1 VWYFSRER
9 FATNY
14 FHGLMLLAFYIEN
27 VDGIRILFK
36 ATVLCARHHT
46 ILYYIT
52 IQYFIFFGFFGFV
65 PYTYT
70 TCRGNVCYVRI
81 LDYGRR
87 GGVGNAVE

>member
-1 VWYFSRER
+1 MWYFSGEE

-14 FHGLMLLAFYIEN
+14 SHGHMLLALYIEN

-36 ATVLCARHHT
+36 ATVLCARYHM

-52 IQYFIFFGFFGFV
+52 IQYFIFFVFFVFV

-70 TCRGNVCYVRI
+70 TCRGDICYVRM

-87 GGVGNAVE
+87 GDVGMQ